1 MEDFFNKFINRI
13 EDQEIK
19 KIWLEHTGVKKK
31 FFEFFYYEIS
41 KIKKPKIVE
50 FGVRHGVSTSLFL
63 DLCEQNNGEL
73 YSVDI
78 NDYAYKFKSK
88 KWHFFNSTDD
98 NFEFLKKNFP
108 NEVDII
114 FLDTIHKADHVLKIL
129 KNYFEILRVDGYF
142 IIDDTS
148 WIPYIKNND
157 HDHFYKEVNNKET
170 FDSLLQLYSLNSKAI
185 DIRFNFTDTGS
196 AIIKK
201 NKKENL
207 VFYRKNISRQ
217 SSIKNHLRVIFKFFR
232 KLIFKN

>member
-31 FFEFFYYEIS
+31 FFEFFYYELT

-63 DLCEQNNGEL
+63 DLCEQNDGEL

-78 NDYAYKFKSK
+78 NDYAYKFSSK
-88 KWHFFNSTDD
+88 RWHFFNSTDD
-98 NFEFLKKNFP
+98 NFKFLKKNLP
-108 NEVDII
+108 NEIDII

-129 KNYFEILRVDGYF
+129 KNYFDILKLDGYF

-148 WIPYIKNND
+148 WIPYIKNNN

-170 FDSLLQLYSLNSKAI
+170 FDSLLQLYSLNDKII

-201 NKKENL
+201 IKNENL
-207 VFYRKNISRQ
+207 VFNKKNLSRQ
-217 SSIKNHLRVIFKFFR
+217 NSLKNYLRIILKSL
-232 KLIFKN
+232 KELISKN

>member
-88 KWHFFNSTDD
+88 NGTFST
-98 NFEFLKKNFP
+98 
-108 NEVDII
+108 
-114 FLDTIHKADHVLKIL
+114 
-129 KNYFEILRVDGYF
+129 
-142 IIDDTS
+142 
-148 WIPYIKNND
+148 
-157 HDHFYKEVNNKET
+157 
-170 FDSLLQLYSLNSKAI
+170 QLM
-185 DIRFNFTDTGS
+185 T
-196 AIIKK
+196 
-201 NKKENL
+201 NL
-207 VFYRKNISRQ
+207 SF
-217 SSIKNHLRVIFKFFR
+217 
-232 KLIFKN
+232 

>member
-13 EDQEIK
+13 KDQEIK
-19 KIWLEHTGVKKK
+19 KIWLEHSGVKKK
-31 FFEFFYYEIS
+31 FFEFFYYELT

-63 DLCEQNNGEL
+63 DLCEQNDGAL
-73 YSVDI
+73 YSIDI
-78 NDYAYKFKSK
+78 NDYAYKFNSK
-88 KWHFFNSTDD
+88 RWHFFNSTDD
-98 NFEFLKKNFP
+98 NFKFLKKNLP
-108 NEVDII
+108 NEIDII

-129 KNYFEILRVDGYF
+129 KNYFDILKVDGYF

-170 FDSLLQLYSLNSKAI
+170 FDSLIQLYSLNDKTI

-201 NKKENL
+201 IKNENL
-207 VFYRKNISRQ
+207 VFNKKNLLRQ
-217 SSIKNHLRVIFKFFR
+217 NSIKNYLRVIIKSLK
-232 KLIFKN
+232 KLISKD